1 MRECRTYGSVRG
13 ALGNERPYRAYMAA
27 REGPE
32 SGGKRPFPGEPVDLE
47 SALFSTP
54 ESEAPERD
62 AITITAPSSTM
73 RKRQEFF
80 RKLRE

>member
-1 MRECRTYGSVRG
+1 
-13 ALGNERPYRAYMAA
+13 
-27 REGPE
+27 
-32 SGGKRPFPGEPVDLE
+32 LE

-80 RKLRE
+80 RKLREWERVGRHTQDELPRVGKSGAKFKPHPNAPKAAAVEAQIVELLRV